1 MSNKIIQLPAPV
13 ETTSTGTR
21 VALVVASVVTITTTI
36 AVTTISC
43 MSPSIVI
50 LVANRN
56 TQLFLY
62 AKFIGTLV
70 STKIHWPE
78 IF

>member
-1 MSNKIIQLPAPV
+1 MSNEIIQLPAPV
-13 ETTSTGTR
+13 ETTSTGAR

-36 AVTTISC
+36 AVTAISC
-43 MSPSIVI
+43 MSPSIII

-62 AKFIGTLV
+62 AKFIGTNR
-70 STKIHWPE
+70 
-78 IF
+78 